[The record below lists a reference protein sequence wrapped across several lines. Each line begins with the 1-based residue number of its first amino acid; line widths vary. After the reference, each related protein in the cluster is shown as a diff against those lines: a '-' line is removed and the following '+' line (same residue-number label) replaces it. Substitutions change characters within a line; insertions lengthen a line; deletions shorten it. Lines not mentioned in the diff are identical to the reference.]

1 LKTNIAIWGAGGHA
15 KVVADVLRLSG
26 CEIVG
31 FLDNVNNDR
40 KGQSFYGST
49 VLGGDDVLEDL
60 LRQGIRDIIVAFG
73 DNKLRLQAAHHLL
86 IMGFRLAT
94 AIHPKAVCAED
105 ASIGEGSLV
114 CAGAVI
120 GPSSKVGR
128 NAIVNT
134 QASIDHDCTIHEG
147 AHIGPG
153 AVVTGC
159 VEVGPCAWIGAGAVM
174 TDHKKIG
181 AHSIVGAGA
190 VVVQDV
196 EEAVVVAGV
205 PARVLR
211 RIYE

>member
-1 LKTNIAIWGAGGHA
+1 MKTNIAIWGAGGHA

-40 KGQSFYGST
+40 KGQSFYGSA
-49 VLGGDDVLEDL
+49 VLGGDEVLEDL

-73 DNKLRLQAAHHLL
+73 DNKLRLQAAHQLL

-134 QASIDHDCTIHEG
+134 QASIDHD
-147 AHIGPG
+147 
-153 AVVTGC
+153 
-159 VEVGPCAWIGAGAVM
+159 
-174 TDHKKIG
+174 
-181 AHSIVGAGA
+181 
-190 VVVQDV
+190 
-196 EEAVVVAGV
+196 
-205 PARVLR
+205 
-211 RIYE
+211 